1 MLSPDPSNQATING
15 TNPSSSSTSPFKIP
29 TIDFSAWK
37 DDNPEARL
45 RVAQELVSA
54 CKDVGFVYIINHGLP
69 ESLLEEAFDWSKKL
83 FSLSQENKMKAPHP
97 EGWAVHR
104 GYSWPGLEKVSQ
116 EKTRGEGSGNGDE
129 ELVKKLREVV
139 DCKESFDIGSENNPE
154 QPNQWIP
161 DEILPGFRN
170 FMNDFYWDCFSV
182 GGEILRAIALGLGL
196 DNDEDYILK
205 KHSGHNNQ
213 IRLLHY
219 PSVPAEE
226 LESQRMARCPAH
238 TDWSTITMLFQ
249 DDCGGLEV
257 EDITNP
263 GTFVSATP
271 VKNAIIMNVGDLLQ
285 MWSNDSLRSTNHRVA
300 LPPLS
305 DRFEGPNR
313 MTRER
318 YSIPYF
324 LSPDPTSL
332 IECIP
337 ACMSEQNPAK
347 YEPITQADY
356 NRMRASVQY

>member
-1 MLSPDPSNQATING
+1 MNG
-15 TNPSSSSTSPFKIP
+15 TSSPAFEIP
-29 TIDFSAWK
+29 TVDFSAWRES
-37 DDNPEARL
+37 NREARL
-45 RVAQELVSA
+45 RLAQDLVRA
-54 CKDVGFVYIINHGLP
+54 CKDVGFVYIINHGLD
-69 ESLLEEAFDWSKKL
+69 ESLLDDAFSWSKKL
-83 FSLSQENKMKAPHP
+83 FSLSQEDKMRAPHP

-116 EKTRGEGSGNGDE
+116 EKTQGDSDDDE
-129 ELVKKLREVV
+129 ELVKKLREIV
-139 DCKESFDIGSENNPE
+139 DCKESFDIGSEKNPD

-161 DEILPGFRN
+161 EGVLPGFRD
-170 FMNDFYWDCFSV
+170 FMNSFYWECFKV
-182 GGEILRAIALGLGL
+182 GGEILRAIALGVGL

-205 KHSGHNNQ
+205 EHSGNNNQ
-213 IRLLHY
+213 LRLLHY
-219 PSVPAEE
+219 PAVPAEE

-238 TDWSTITMLFQ
+238 TDWSSITMLFQ

-257 EDITNP
+257 EDITHP
-263 GTFVSATP
+263 GTFVPATLI
-271 VKNAIIMNVGDLLQ
+271 KNSIIMNVGDLLQ
-285 MWSNDSLRSTNHRVA
+285 MWSNDTLRSTNHRVA

-313 MTRER
+313 VTRER

-347 YEPITQADY
+347 YEPITQAEY